1 MAAFVLPHLFF
12 LFVLPYFSIAQTNG
26 IVKVGATLTATED
39 ATPWLSASGDFAFG
53 FHRLDNKDL
62 FLVSIWYDQVPDKT
76 VVWYANG
83 DNPAPRGSKIEL
95 TADRGLIFSS
105 PQGEQTSISDPII
118 DVVAYGVMNDTGNFV
133 LVNKNSE
140 PLWQS
145 FNQFTDTL
153 LPTQIMGNG
162 KFLSSRQSESNF
174 SQGRFQLSQL
184 NGDLG
189 LRTVNIPG
197 NFLND
202 PYYFLSTGTSSGSG
216 SGSGPSSDTLVFNKS
231 GYLSIFRDGQELVLS
246 QGDDARAYD
255 FYHRVTLNFDGVL
268 THSSH
273 PKAKTG
279 NSTGTLSWTVLW
291 TVPANICLSTVEN
304 AGSGVCGYNRI
315 CRINIDQRPL
325 CECPRPFSLLD
336 PADDYRGCVPDFVQ
350 DCVNE
355 PSSASN
361 LYDFYV
367 VTNIDW
373 PTSDYDRL
381 EPYDEVSC
389 KEACLTDCMCAVAI
403 LRGSC
408 WKKKLP
414 LSNGRLDTSL
424 NSKAFI
430 KFKKTNSSSQNPALP
445 VPDRNNQNGLVIL
458 LSAFLGTSV
467 FVNFILIS
475 VKCLGFLL
483 IYRNKLTTIGK
494 AESVVERNLRCYT
507 FKELLDATE
516 EFKEE
521 LGRGSFGIVY
531 KGVVQM
537 GGSDIPVAVK
547 KLDKIIQDGD
557 KEFKTEVNVI
567 GQTHHKNLVQLNGYC
582 YDGPHR
588 LLVYEFLRN
597 GSLAGFLFGDLK
609 LISWNQRTQIAVGIA
624 RGLVYL
630 HDECSTQIIH
640 CDIKPQNVLL
650 DDCFNARI
658 SDFGLAKLLRMDQSE
673 THTAIRGTKGYVA
686 PEWYRNMP
694 ITVKVDV
701 FSFGVLLL
709 EIICCRKNVDMEI
722 GGERAILTYWA
733 YDCYEEGMLHAL
745 VENDA
750 EAISDRKKLERFLIV
765 AIWCIQ
771 EDPSLRPTMKK
782 VMLMLEGILEVT
794 APPCPHPFST
804 MGRSSA

>member
-1 MAAFVLPHLFF
+1 MLYEYLALLLPLENAREQHHDSLK
-12 LFVLPYFSIAQTNG
+12 IAQTNG
-26 IVKVGATLTATED
+26 IVKVGATLTTTED
-39 ATPWLSASGDFAFG
+39 ATPWLSAYGDFAFG
-53 FHRLDNKDL
+53 FHRLDNKDPSL
-62 FLVSIWYDQVPDKT
+62 SQY
-76 VVWYANG
+76 
-83 DNPAPRGSKIEL
+83 
-95 TADRGLIFSS
+95 
-105 PQGEQTSISDPII
+105 
-118 DVVAYGVMNDTGNFV
+118 GNFV

-174 SQGRFQLSQL
+174 SQGRFQLSRL

-189 LRTVNIPG
+189 LRTVNIP
-197 NFLND
+197 
-202 PYYFLSTGTSSGSG
+202 S
-216 SGSGPSSDTLVFNKS
+216 
-231 GYLSIFRDGQELVLS
+231 YLSIFRDGQELVLS

-255 FYHRVTLNFDGVL
+255 FYHRLTLNFDGVL

-279 NSTGTLSWTVLW
+279 NCTGTLSWTVLW

-315 CRINIDQRPL
+315 CRINIDQRPE

-381 EPYDEVSC
+381 EHYDEVSC

-458 LSAFLGTSV
+458 MSAFL
-467 FVNFILIS
+467 
-475 VKCLGFLL
+475 
-483 IYRNKLTTIGK
+483 
-494 AESVVERNLRCYT
+494 
-507 FKELLDATE
+507 
-516 EFKEE
+516 
-521 LGRGSFGIVY
+521 
-531 KGVVQM
+531 
-537 GGSDIPVAVK
+537 
-547 KLDKIIQDGD
+547 
-557 KEFKTEVNVI
+557 
-567 GQTHHKNLVQLNGYC
+567 
-582 YDGPHR
+582 
-588 LLVYEFLRN
+588 
-597 GSLAGFLFGDLK
+597 
-609 LISWNQRTQIAVGIA
+609 
-624 RGLVYL
+624 
-630 HDECSTQIIH
+630 
-640 CDIKPQNVLL
+640 
-650 DDCFNARI
+650 
-658 SDFGLAKLLRMDQSE
+658 
-673 THTAIRGTKGYVA
+673 
-686 PEWYRNMP
+686 
-694 ITVKVDV
+694 
-701 FSFGVLLL
+701 
-709 EIICCRKNVDMEI
+709 
-722 GGERAILTYWA
+722 
-733 YDCYEEGMLHAL
+733 
-745 VENDA
+745 

-804 MGRSSA
+804 MGRS

>member
-1 MAAFVLPHLFF
+1 
-12 LFVLPYFSIAQTNG
+12 
-26 IVKVGATLTATED
+26 
-39 ATPWLSASGDFAFG
+39 
-53 FHRLDNKDL
+53 
-62 FLVSIWYDQVPDKT
+62 
-76 VVWYANG
+76 
-83 DNPAPRGSKIEL
+83 
-95 TADRGLIFSS
+95 
-105 PQGEQTSISDPII
+105 
-118 DVVAYGVMNDTGNFV
+118 MNDTGNFV

-174 SQGRFQLSQL
+174 SQGRFQLSRL

-216 SGSGPSSDTLVFNKS
+216 SGSVSSSDTLVFNKS
-231 GYLSIFRDGQELVLS
+231 GYLSIFRDGHELVLS

-268 THSSH
+268 THHSH

-279 NSTGTLSWTVLW
+279 NSTGTSSWTVLW

-315 CRINIDQRPL
+315 CRINIDQRPE

-381 EPYDEVSC
+381 EPYDDVSC

-458 LSAFLGTSV
+458 MSTFLGTSV

-475 VKCLGFLL
+475 VMCLGFLL

-516 EFKEE
+516 GFKEE

-537 GGSDIPVAVK
+537 GGSNIHVAVK
-547 KLDKIIQDGD
+547 KLDRILQDGD

-567 GQTHHKNLVQLNGYC
+567 GQTHHKNLVHLNGYC

-588 LLVYEFLRN
+588 LLVYEFVSN
-597 GSLAGFLFGDLK
+597 GPLAGFLFGDLK
-609 LISWNQRTQIAVGIA
+609 LSWNQRTQIAVGIA

-640 CDIKPQNVLL
+640 CDIKPQNILL
-650 DDCFNARI
+650 DDYFNARI
-658 SDFGLAKLLRMDQSE
+658 SDFGLAKLLRIDQSE

-686 PEWYRNMP
+686 PEWFRNIP
-694 ITVKVDV
+694 ITVKADV

-722 GGERAILTYWA
+722 GGEKAILTYWA
-733 YDCYEEGMLHAL
+733 YDCYEEDMLHAL

-782 VMLMLEGILEVT
+782 VMLMLEGIVEVT
-794 APPCPHPFST
+794 VPPCPHPFSA
-804 MGRSSA
+804 MGRSGA

>member
-1 MAAFVLPHLFF
+1 MEAFVLPLLFF
-12 LFVLPYFSIAQTNG
+12 LFVLPDFSVAQTNG

-39 ATPWLSASGDFAFG
+39 ATPWLSASEDFAFG

-105 PQGEQTSISDPII
+105 PQGEQTTISDPII
-118 DVVAYGVMNDTGNFV
+118 GVVAYGVMNDTGNFV

-162 KFLSSRQSESNF
+162 KFRSSRQSESNF
-174 SQGRFQLSQL
+174 SQGRFQLSRL

-189 LRTVNIPG
+189 LRTVNMTG

-202 PYYFLSTGTSSGSG
+202 PYYFLYTGTSSGSG
-216 SGSGPSSDTLVFNKS
+216 SGSGSGSSSDTLVFNKS
-231 GYLSIFRDGQELVLS
+231 GYLSIFRDGHELVLS
-246 QGDDARAYD
+246 QGDDAQAYD
-255 FYHRVTLNFDGVL
+255 FYHRVTLNFDG
-268 THSSH
+268 
-273 PKAKTG
+273 AKTG
-279 NSTGTLSWTVLW
+279 NSTGTSSWTVLW
-291 TVPANICLSTVEN
+291 TVPANICLSIVEN

-315 CRINIDQRPL
+315 CRINIDQRPE

-350 DCVNE
+350 DCLNE

-381 EPYDEVSC
+381 EPYDEASC

-445 VPDRNNQNGLVIL
+445 VPDRNDQNGLVIL
-458 LSAFLGTSV
+458 MSAFL
-467 FVNFILIS
+467 
-475 VKCLGFLL
+475 
-483 IYRNKLTTIGK
+483 
-494 AESVVERNLRCYT
+494 
-507 FKELLDATE
+507 
-516 EFKEE
+516 
-521 LGRGSFGIVY
+521 
-531 KGVVQM
+531 
-537 GGSDIPVAVK
+537 
-547 KLDKIIQDGD
+547 
-557 KEFKTEVNVI
+557 
-567 GQTHHKNLVQLNGYC
+567 
-582 YDGPHR
+582 
-588 LLVYEFLRN
+588 
-597 GSLAGFLFGDLK
+597 
-609 LISWNQRTQIAVGIA
+609 
-624 RGLVYL
+624 
-630 HDECSTQIIH
+630 
-640 CDIKPQNVLL
+640 
-650 DDCFNARI
+650 
-658 SDFGLAKLLRMDQSE
+658 
-673 THTAIRGTKGYVA
+673 
-686 PEWYRNMP
+686 
-694 ITVKVDV
+694 
-701 FSFGVLLL
+701 
-709 EIICCRKNVDMEI
+709 
-722 GGERAILTYWA
+722 
-733 YDCYEEGMLHAL
+733 
-745 VENDA
+745 
-750 EAISDRKKLERFLIV
+750 EAISHRKKLERFLIV

-782 VMLMLEGILEVT
+782 VMLMLEGIVEVT
-794 APPCPHPFST
+794 VPPCPHPFSA
-804 MGRSSA
+804 MGRSGA